1 MKEFITQN
9 VDIIIEKGSDMYNRI
24 LAEAERSGRD
34 FSEVLRTA
42 VGWGVYGHMNSNLDL
57 MGRIMPPKEGS
68 AE

>member
-9 VDIIIEKGSDMYNRI
+9 VDIIIEKGSDLYNRI

-34 FSEVLRTA
+34 FSEVVRTS

-57 MGRIMPPKEGS
+57 MGRILPPKERRT
-68 AE
+68 E